1 MYQHSLTSFIQLR
14 ATEAQQ
20 DIEVN
25 ANRLKI
31 TYPQGG
37 AGSSFVFYV
46 SPSLRQPNVKGW
58 NDIQGV
64 SVSISGN
71 VAKEPDLKFYGRY
84 GGSGSPWYDHNYW
97 RFEHKMPAGFTGKP
111 EIIIEFDSEK

>member
-1 MYQHSLTSFIQLR
+1 MYQQLLTLSNQLR

-20 DIEVN
+20 DIEVS
-25 ANRLKI
+25 ANSLKI

-37 AGSSFVFYV
+37 AGSSFIFYV
-46 SPSLRQPNVKGW
+46 SPSLRQPNVKSW
-58 NDIQGV
+58 DDIQGV

-71 VAKEPDLKFYGRY
+71 VVKEPDVKFYGRY
-84 GGSGSPWYDHNYW
+84 GGSGSSWYDHNYW

-111 EIIIEFDSEK
+111 EIIIKFDSKK